1 MQHVRKHIQDL
12 LVAAVDRCVADGL
25 LAESVGEVPIEP
37 TKRAEHGDFATTVA
51 LMLAKKANMSPRKL
65 AEAIRDRIQDD
76 EGWIEHLEVAGPGFV
91 NIRLAREVW
100 YRGLGRIKEAGRDW
114 GRGEAKEAPKFL
126 IEFVSANP
134 TGPLHVGHG
143 RGAAVGDSLRRILRR
158 AGWQA
163 SSEYYLNDAG
173 RQVRQ
178 LGESV
183 WIRALEI
190 LRDERPETDPK
201 GQRFSWLEVP
211 VMPQDGYQADYVRGL
226 ARTLLD
232 EQGIAVLD
240 MAPGEDLVPVA
251 EMASAKMT
259 DAIRATLERFGVTFD
274 TWVSERWL
282 RRSGAIDRALD
293 KLESNGLI
301 YEKEGAR
308 WFRSSRFGDEKDR
321 VVVRNDGE
329 VTYFAAD
336 IAYHMDKYDRGFD
349 QLIDVWGADHHGYV
363 PRVKAV
369 VEALGHSPDSFE
381 PLLVQFV
388 ALKRG
393 GEKVAMGKRS
403 GNFVTV
409 DDLMDEVGMAAMR
422 YFFLERRHDSH
433 IDFDLE
439 VALSQDPTVNPAVY
453 VQYGHARACGIL
465 RKAREE
471 LGLEVP
477 AFDLDLARRLD
488 LDQEIEAIKRM
499 LELPALIEESATTRQ
514 PHRIVS
520 YLLDLSR
527 LFQSYY
533 TQTKSDPVLPPPSQR
548 ESGLESWD
556 WDKTNARL
564 TAVSALRDVFA
575 ICLDLLGLPAPER
588 MASINAAT
596 DADQSS
602 AEQEE

>member
-1 MQHVRKHIQDL
+1 MKHVRKHIQEL
-12 LVAAVDRCVADGL
+12 LLAAVDRCVADGL
-25 LAESVGEVPIEP
+25 LAESLDQVPIEP
-37 TKRAEHGDFATTVA
+37 VKRAEHGDFATTVA
-51 LMLAKKANMSPRKL
+51 LMLAKKAKMPPRKL

-76 EGWIEHLEVAGPGFV
+76 EGWIDHLEVAGPGFV
-91 NIRLAREVW
+91 NIRLARDVW
-100 YRGLGRIKEAGRDW
+100 YRGLGRIREAGRDW
-114 GRGEAKEAPKFL
+114 GLGEPKASPKFL

-143 RGAAVGDSLRRILRR
+143 RGAAVGDALGRILRR

-178 LGESV
+178 LGQSV
-183 WIRALEI
+183 WVRALEI
-190 LRDERPETDPK
+190 LRDERPEQDPK
-201 GQRFSWLEVP
+201 GQKFSWLDVP
-211 VMPQDGYQADYVRGL
+211 AMPEDGYQADYVRDL
-226 ARTLLD
+226 ARALLN

-240 MAPGEDLVPVA
+240 MAPGEDLGPVA
-251 EMASAKMT
+251 EMASHKMAE
-259 DAIRATLERFGVTFD
+259 AIRGTLERFGVTFD
-274 TWVSERWL
+274 FWVSERSL

-293 KLESNGLI
+293 KLQADGLI

-321 VVVRNDGE
+321 VVVRKDGE

-477 AFDLDLARRLD
+477 SFDLDLVRHLD
-488 LDQEIEAIKRM
+488 LPQEIEAIKQM
-499 LELPALIEESATTRQ
+499 LELPTLVEESAIARQ

-520 YLLDLSR
+520 YLSELSR

-548 ESGLESWD
+548 EAGLESWD
-556 WDKTNARL
+556 WDRTNARL
-564 TAVSALRDVFA
+564 TAVAALRDVFA

-588 MASINAAT
+588 MASIET
-596 DADQSS
+596 VDLDPSS